1 MTTAGSAAD
10 SMDRIYRYQRYIYDV
25 TRRHYLLGRD
35 TLIEGLVPPDRGSV
49 LEIGCGT
56 ARNLIRAAERYRD
69 ASFYGID
76 VSAAMLETAAR
87 RVSGAGLAAR
97 VRLAQGDATSF
108 SPGAIFNRD
117 QLDRVFISYALS
129 MIPDW
134 RGVLDR
140 AAPMLAPGGS
150 LHIVDFGRCEG
161 LPRAA
166 RAGLYAWLAKF
177 AVTPRENL
185 EAALAQTGARHGLEM
200 FFAPLYRG
208 YAAYAVLTRR

>member
-1 MTTAGSAAD
+1 
-10 SMDRIYRYQRYIYDV
+10 MDRIYRYQRYIYDV

-35 TLIEGLVPPDRGSV
+35 TLIDGLVPPDRGSV

-87 RVSGAGLAAR
+87 RVSAAGLAAR

-108 SPGAIFNRD
+108 SPGAIVNRE
-117 QLDRVFISYALS
+117 QLDRVFISSARSL
-129 MIPDW
+129 IRDW

-161 LPRAA
+161 VPRAA
-166 RAGLYAWLAKF
+166 RAGLYA
-177 AVTPRENL
+177 
-185 EAALAQTGARHGLEM
+185 
-200 FFAPLYRG
+200 
-208 YAAYAVLTRR
+208 